1 MFDNIDNMARIERE
15 IEKRMEA
22 ACEKNGWYVA
32 VAMMPP
38 ERTTLHIEKFGE
50 EPVTSEDAQA
60 ALDSAV
66 AFAKAEFGTETSVE
80 RINERIPNTRAPYH
94 VTFLIRVDASKRVRE
109 LAA

>member
-1 MFDNIDNMARIERE
+1 MFDDIDNMARIERE

-22 ACEKNGWYVA
+22 ACERNGWYVA

-38 ERTTLHIEKFGE
+38 ETTTLHIEKFGE
-50 EPVTSEDAQA
+50 VPVTDADAQA

-66 AFAKAEFGTETSVE
+66 AFAKAEFGTEVTVE
-80 RINERIPNTRAPYH
+80 RFDEKIPNTRAPYH
-94 VTFLIRVDASKRVRE
+94 VTFLVKVDASKRVHE